1 MDGETLLL
9 NGKGELSSFRLGR
22 ERYTDRLGNGIRL
35 LTASGAFRIE
45 TRISGWLWVETFSR
59 KDDRLVRVTEIR
71 HTGFSGL
78 ELRTVYDPVGTE
90 HPSAAPAAGGP
101 PTVSQP
107 IRIVP
112 PGRRGE
118 LLGGKVEVQT
128 LIADPTVGRVEF
140 TVDGVRTRVDRKPP
154 FGARL
159 DLAEPPRER
168 TVDVEAYDAD
178 GEYLGADRIVLNR
191 IDVAF
196 AVRIT
201 GIRRERV
208 DGETSVRV
216 QAGVS
221 LPRSAALERVDFY
234 LNDRLVAE
242 RADFGEPDDSAARV
256 VPVNVSIP
264 DVRGNDFVRVSA
276 RLADGRELEDAELLQ
291 GADYRSEVDVQLV
304 QIQVLVADDQGNPVG
319 DLQPSD
325 FAILENGRP
334 RRVENVH
341 TAKDVPLVLG
351 LAIDS
356 SDSMLP
362 IWRKLKQ
369 IVAKF
374 LDRSLASGD
383 RAFLVDFDATVRL
396 LQPLTGVKPLLSQGL
411 DRLTPLGGTALND
424 GVLFSLLQYR
434 REAGRRAL
442 VVITD
447 GADLHSRSRPRQSA
461 DFAERLGIP
470 IYFLELDNLIT
481 RVAVGGGIA
490 PSGDLTRLKQREAR
504 KRLDRI
510 SRWTGGRLF
519 HIPPFP
525 ESSARS
531 ERIEQVFDRI
541 EEDLRHQH
549 VLTYYSEEPP
559 GAAIEREVRV
569 NRRELKLR
577 SAVPLKAIE

>member
-1 MDGETLLL
+1 M
-9 NGKGELSSFRLGR
+9 
-22 ERYTDRLGNGIRL
+22 
-35 LTASGAFRIE
+35 
-45 TRISGWLWVETFSR
+45 
-59 KDDRLVRVTEIR
+59 
-71 HTGFSGL
+71 
-78 ELRTVYDPVGTE
+78 
-90 HPSAAPAAGGP
+90 
-101 PTVSQP
+101 
-107 IRIVP
+107 
-112 PGRRGE
+112 
-118 LLGGKVEVQT
+118 
-128 LIADPTVGRVEF
+128 
-140 TVDGVRTRVDRKPP
+140 
-154 FGARL
+154 
-159 DLAEPPRER
+159 
-168 TVDVEAYDAD
+168 
-178 GEYLGADRIVLNR
+178 
-191 IDVAF
+191 
-196 AVRIT
+196 
-201 GIRRERV
+201 
-208 DGETSVRV
+208 
-216 QAGVS
+216 
-221 LPRSAALERVDFY
+221 
-234 LNDRLVAE
+234 
-242 RADFGEPDDSAARV
+242 
-256 VPVNVSIP
+256 
-264 DVRGNDFVRVSA
+264 
-276 RLADGRELEDAELLQ
+276 
-291 GADYRSEVDVQLV
+291 
-304 QIQVLVADDQGNPVG
+304 
-319 DLQPSD
+319 
-325 FAILENGRP
+325 
-334 RRVENVH
+334 
-341 TAKDVPLVLG
+341 LG

-362 IWRKLKQ
+362 IWRRLKQ
-369 IVAKF
+369 IVARF

-504 KRLDRI
+504 KRLDRV
-510 SRWTGGRLF
+510 SQWTGGRLF
-519 HIPPFP
+519 HIPPFA

-569 NRRELKLR
+569 NRRGLKLR
-577 SAVPLKAIE
+577 SAVPLEAIE